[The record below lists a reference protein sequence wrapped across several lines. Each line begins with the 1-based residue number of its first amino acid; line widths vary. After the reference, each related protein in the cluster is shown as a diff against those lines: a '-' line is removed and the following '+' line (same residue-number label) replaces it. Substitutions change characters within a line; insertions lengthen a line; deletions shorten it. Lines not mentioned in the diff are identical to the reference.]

1 MSLTSNTRL
10 GPYEVIAPL
19 GAGGMGEVYRA
30 KDTRLDRDV
39 AIKVLP
45 AHLSRNPE
53 FKQRFEREARSI
65 SQLTHP
71 HICTLHDI
79 GHHDGADYLVME
91 LLEGE
96 TLAQRLT
103 KGALPMEQT
112 LSYGIEIAS
121 ALDAAH
127 RKGVVHRDL
136 KPGNVMLTKTGAK
149 LLDFGLAK
157 STAVLESDPS
167 AVTVSQPLTS
177 KGTIIGT
184 FQYMAPEQLEGIEA
198 DSRTDIFA
206 FGAVLYEMATG
217 KRAFEGHSRASL
229 IASIMSSQ
237 PRPISELQPM
247 TPPALDRLIRKC
259 LAKDP
264 DARWQSAADIAD
276 ELRWIGEGGSSA
288 TGTASGTV
296 QGARRQYRRGVL
308 SGGLVVAV
316 LGATLVWSLRESP
329 KAMPPLH
336 LSVSLPGT
344 DVVDAGLE
352 NLAIALSPDGQSLA
366 YCARGSGG
374 INLYLR
380 RLDQRDS
387 TKLPGTEG
395 AYDPFFSPDGE
406 WIGFFGGTKLRKV
419 SVRGGV
425 SIPLADSIES
435 RAGTWVDNETI
446 VFAPTFGTP
455 LMRLPASGGTLEP
468 VTTLNL
474 EKRERT
480 HRWPEALPGG
490 EWVLFTLGSIDSPGD
505 YDAATIEAA
514 SLRTG
519 ERRVLVKGGR
529 MARYAPSGHLVFA
542 RKDVLL
548 AAPLDAADPKITGTP
563 IPVLDGVGG
572 EDTSGASHFSVSL
585 NGTLAY
591 VPGSPDALDELIWVD
606 RSGKIEPIGVPQRL
620 YDQVRVSP
628 DGTQLLLAQGP
639 SRSTGD
645 IWRYDLARGTLTRVT
660 FNQKSTGTL
669 WTPDQR
675 QVVYRTEAGLYQIMV
690 QALDGSSPPRV
701 IHKDTEP
708 ILVSGITPDGSKV
721 LFQLYGSG
729 NSDILVVPI
738 DGSEPARALWEE
750 PGAQYAGTISPDGR
764 WLAYVSQESGID
776 EVYVRP
782 ASGQGGK
789 WQVSG
794 EDGLVPAWSGDG
806 KEIFFVRGDSMMAVS
821 IEAGESLIT
830 PGTPK
835 KLFDFPPGRRSERDT
850 RSFDIAPDGMR
861 FVLIRSATPGL
872 GRRHINVVLNWSEEL
887 KSKVPMGK

>member
-1 MSLTSNTRL
+1 ML
-10 GPYEVIAPL
+10 VPL

-30 KDTRLDRDV
+30 RDTRLDRDV
-39 AIKVLP
+39 AVKVLP
-45 AHLSRNPE
+45 AHLTRSPE

-71 HICTLHDI
+71 NICTLHDI
-79 GHHDGADYLVME
+79 GQHDGTDFLVME

-103 KGALPMEQT
+103 KGPLPLDQV
-112 LSYGIEIAS
+112 LRHGVEIAS

-157 STAVLESDPS
+157 SSGIIESDPS
-167 AVTVSQPLTS
+167 AVTVSQPLTT
-177 KGTIIGT
+177 KGTLLGT

-198 DSRTDIFA
+198 DARTDIFA

-229 IASIMSSQ
+229 IASIMSAQ
-237 PRPISELQPM
+237 PRPISELQPL

-259 LAKDP
+259 MAKDP

-276 ELRWIGEGGSSA
+276 ELRWISEGGSSA
-288 TGTASGTV
+288 SGTATGAV

-308 SGGLVVAV
+308 SGALLVAV
-316 LGATLVWSLRESP
+316 LGAALVWSMREPP
-329 KAMPPLH
+329 KAVPPLH
-336 LSVSLPGT
+336 LSVSLPGP

-366 YCARGSGG
+366 YCARGGG

-395 AYDPFFSPDGE
+395 AYDPFFSPNGE
-406 WIGFFGGTKLRKV
+406 WIGFFAGTKLRKV

-435 RAGTWVDNETI
+435 RSGTWVNNETI

-455 LMRLPASGGTLEP
+455 LMRLPASGVTP
-468 VTTLNL
+468 QPFTTLNA
-474 EKRERT
+474 EKRERS
-480 HRWPEALPGG
+480 HRWPEILPGG
-490 EWVLFTLGSIDSPGD
+490 EWVLFTVGTVDSPGG
-505 YDAATIEAA
+505 YDDATIEAA
-514 SLRTG
+514 SLKTG
-519 ERRVLVKGGR
+519 ERRVLVHGAR
-529 MARYAPSGHLVFA
+529 MARYAPPGYLLFA
-542 RKDVLL
+542 RNEVLF
-548 AAPLDAADPKITGTP
+548 AVPMNTADPKIIGTP
-563 IPVLDGVGG
+563 VPVLDGVGG
-572 EDTSGASHFSVSL
+572 EETSGASHFSVSL
-585 NGTLAY
+585 DGTLAY
-591 VPGSPDALDELIWVD
+591 VPGVSASLDELVWVD
-606 RSGKIEPIGVPQRL
+606 RNGKIEPVGAPLRL
-620 YDQVRVSP
+620 YDHVRISP
-628 DGTQLLLAQGP
+628 DGSQMLLSLGP
-639 SRSTGD
+639 SRGAGD
-645 IWRYDLARGTLTRVT
+645 IWRYDAIRGTLTRLS
-660 FNQKSTGTL
+660 FDQKSACPC
-669 WTPDQR
+669 WTPDQS
-675 QVVYRTEAGLYQIMV
+675 QVVYRTEAGSYQILA
-690 QALDGSSPPRV
+690 QPLDGSSPPRV

-708 ILVSGITPDGSKV
+708 IMVSGITPDGSTV
-721 LFQLYGSG
+721 LFQKYGSG
-729 NSDILVVPI
+729 SSDVLVVPL
-738 DGSEPARALWEE
+738 DGSKPAAPLWEE
-750 PGAQYAGTISPDGR
+750 PNAQYAGTVSPNGR
-764 WLAYVSQESGID
+764 WLAYVSGESGVD
-776 EVYVRP
+776 EVYIRP
-782 ASGQGGK
+782 ASGHGGK
-789 WQVSG
+789 WHVSLEG
-794 EDGLVPAWSGDG
+794 GIVPVWSPDG
-806 KEIFFVRGDSMMAVS
+806 KELFFVRGDSMMAVA
-821 IEAGESLIT
+821 IEASETQIT
-830 PGTPK
+830 SGAPK

-887 KSKVPMGK
+887 KSKVPIGK